1 VAWLYIGMITAQ
13 HLTSLGFVPLPGRLG
28 RYSYKGFV
36 GKLLGSGVYT
46 FLGFNSPIT
55 TLSDLKYMLMLIDYQ
70 QESSFS
76 GYPSSDN

>member
-1 VAWLYIGMITAQ
+1 
-13 HLTSLGFVPLPGRLG
+13 
-28 RYSYKGFV
+28 
-36 GKLLGSGVYT
+36 
-46 FLGFNSPIT
+46 LGFNPPIT